1 MRGVKIVQASALLLI
16 ALGLLTSVGCST
28 ADKQDSFPVTS
39 QEKQGVGFASGN
51 PIISVIKQ
59 NVIEAESVERL
70 LQVLLGTK
78 DEASSSV
85 ALAAMAPEERA
96 LLATN
101 MMKQFAQLYKDNN
114 PHATISV
121 GSSAGE
127 LSVAQ
132 SQGIEA
138 TGAVQGD
145 TTQTPTTEV
154 KPTISAAVGPNAS
167 SSAASS
173 EAGPATSTVTTPPPP
188 PPPAPPMVPPMT
200 PTPAPDP
207 VSREI
212 DEDRVARGVGVGAFA
227 ARILWSLWGPRFY
240 MP

>member
-1 MRGVKIVQASALLLI
+1 MRSSKIVQA
-16 ALGLLTSVGCST
+16 LGLLLVVVGLLTLVGCST

-39 QEKQGVGFASGN
+39 SEKQGVGFASGN

-78 DEASSSV
+78 DEASSSA

-145 TTQTPTTEV
+145 TTQTPTTDV
-154 KPTISAAVGPNAS
+154 KVTPSVAVGPGASAS
-167 SSAASS
+167 SASS
-173 EAGPATSTVTTPPPP
+173 EEGAATSTSTPT
-188 PPPAPPMVPPMT
+188 PPAPAPAPMT
-200 PTPAPDP
+200 PTPPTPAPDP
-207 VSREI
+207 VSRGG
-212 DEDRVARGVGVGAFA
+212 DDDQVAQLIGVRTA
-227 ARILWSLWGPRFY
+227 ARILWSLWGPRFL